1 MLLRHW
7 TLYNSI
13 QNSPYMVSKLGLAKE
28 PGQQELLK
36 FFTRTGCPLEE
47 AKQQFSFMNPKVKR
61 RFKEKILEVAG
72 EFGLNEIMMASYSRQ
87 FDAKT

>member
-7 TLYNSI
+7 TLFESI
-13 QNSPYMVSKLGLAKE
+13 QNSPYMVAKLNLATE

-36 FFTRTGCPLEE
+36 FLTKTAVPLEE
-47 AKQQFSFMNPKVKR
+47 AKQQFGYMNPKIKR
-61 RFKEKILEVAG
+61 RFKERIFEVAQ
-72 EFGLNEIMMASYSRQ
+72 EFNLSDISMTSYSRQ

>member
-47 AKQQFSFMNPKVKR
+47 AKQ
-61 RFKEKILEVAG
+61 
-72 EFGLNEIMMASYSRQ
+72 
-87 FDAKT
+87 